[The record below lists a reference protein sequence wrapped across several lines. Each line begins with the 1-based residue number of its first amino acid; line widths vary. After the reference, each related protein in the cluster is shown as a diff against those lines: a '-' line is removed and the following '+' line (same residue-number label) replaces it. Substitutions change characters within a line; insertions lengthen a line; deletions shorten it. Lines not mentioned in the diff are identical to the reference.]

1 MFISFCTIANYLGKL
16 TVCKYKILFYYCC
29 TCYLQR
35 AYVTMESHH
44 EEKIT
49 ELLGKIRADES
60 SDLNDG
66 GAEPGPSFPRGQSD
80 MSLKGSYQGPEM
92 YTSNCGRTDPGPSS
106 QTDWYD
112 SAQDSYQGSE
122 LNVGYDG

>member
-1 MFISFCTIANYLGKL
+1 
-16 TVCKYKILFYYCC
+16 
-29 TCYLQR
+29 
-35 AYVTMESHH
+35 MESHH

-80 MSLKGSYQGPEM
+80 ISLKGSYQGPEM
-92 YTSNCGRTDPGPSS
+92 YTSNYGRTDPGPSS

-112 SAQDSYQGSE
+112 SAQESYQGNE
-122 LNVGYDG
+122 LNLGYDG